1 MVSTL
6 RLWRLCRAQYAIS
19 TFSGE
24 GAFRY
29 GGRWSP
35 PGVPVVYCAESRSL
49 AAMEVLVHHLG
60 TEIFKTTAWSVT
72 AADVPE
78 SLIEKPTR
86 VPKEWRELPPVAA
99 VQAFGA
105 EWAATARTP
114 VLRVPSSVVLGEFNY
129 LLNPTHPD
137 FARITV
143 GKPEPFEFDSRLT
156 R

>member
-1 MVSTL
+1 MNTL
-6 RLWRLCRAQYAIS
+6 RLWRLCRETHAAS

-35 PGVPVVYCAESRSL
+35 PGLAVVYCAESRSL

-60 TEIFKTTAWSVT
+60 TEIFKLTRWTMT
-72 AADVPE
+72 AASVPE
-78 SLIEKPTR
+78 FIIEKPAR
-86 VPKEWRELPPVAA
+86 VPKDWRELPPVAD
-99 VQAFGA
+99 VQGFGA
-105 EWAATARTP
+105 EWARAARSA

-129 LLNPTHPD
+129 LLNPAHAD
-137 FARITV
+137 FTKISI
-143 GKPEPFEFDSRLT
+143 GKPETFDFDSRFK